1 MAGSVRE
8 QLGTGA
14 NFRVRVTIIGALASI
29 VPLISIAL
37 LLPDSGR
44 DVLFWIY
51 WILLAGCLVH
61 LLWILIK
68 NPVPSA
74 RPPLLT
80 RDLAMGWALLLPSL
94 FTSFWPGIV
103 GAPLFTVL
111 VGATSVAERVR
122 NRSAAS

>member
-1 MAGSVRE
+1 MTETLRE

-14 NFRVRVTIIGALASI
+14 NFRVRVTIIGALVSI
-29 VPLISIAL
+29 APLIGISL
-37 LLPDSGR
+37 LVPDGGR

-51 WILLAGCLVH
+51 WALLGGCLLH
-61 LLWILIK
+61 LLWILVK
-68 NPVPSA
+68 NPTPSK

-94 FTSFWPGIV
+94 ISSFWPGIV

-111 VGATSVAERVR
+111 VGATWVAEKIR
-122 NRSAAS
+122 NRSVAS

>member
-1 MAGSVRE
+1 MAESLKE

-29 VPLISIAL
+29 FPLIVIAVL
-37 LLPDSGR
+37 VPESGR
-44 DVLFWIY
+44 QVLFWIY
-51 WILLAGCLVH
+51 WVALSGCLLH

-68 NPVPSA
+68 NPTPSK

-94 FTSFWPGIV
+94 VTSFWPGIV

-111 VGATSVAERVR
+111 VGATWVAEKIR
-122 NRSAAS
+122 NRSVTY

>member
-14 NFRVRVTIIGALASI
+14 NFRVRVTIIGALVSI
-29 VPLISIAL
+29 IPLIGIAL
-37 LLPDSGR
+37 VLPDSTR
-44 DVLFWIY
+44 DAVFWIY
-51 WILLAGCLVH
+51 WIMLSGCLLH
-61 LLWILIK
+61 LLWILVR
-68 NPVPSA
+68 NLVPSA

-111 VGATSVAERVR
+111 VGATSIAERIR

>member
-1 MAGSVRE
+1 M
-8 QLGTGA
+8 
-14 NFRVRVTIIGALASI
+14 TIIGALVSI
-29 VPLISIAL
+29 VPLIGIAL
-37 LLPDSGR
+37 LLPESGR
-44 DVLFWIY
+44 DILFWIY
-51 WILLAGCLVH
+51 WIMLAGCLVH
-61 LLWILIK
+61 LLWILIR
-68 NPVPSA
+68 NPAPGA

-111 VGATSVAERVR
+111 VGATWVVERIR